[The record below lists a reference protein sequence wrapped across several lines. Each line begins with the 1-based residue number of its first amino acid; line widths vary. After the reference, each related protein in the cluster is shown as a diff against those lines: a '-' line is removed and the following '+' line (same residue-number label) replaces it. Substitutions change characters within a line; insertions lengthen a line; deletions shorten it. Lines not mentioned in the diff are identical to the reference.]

1 MSQVKNNYLREWTE
15 NKIHQELQHI
25 NGDGGSVSIALSY
38 LREVLHIKLSD
49 QTIREIGRVRSYRSE
64 LLNEFPELDK
74 RVKDLRT
81 SGKVLRVHT
90 DQGVFDF
97 SEAVAYAPL
106 SLFDEAN

>member
-1 MSQVKNNYLREWTE
+1 MSQIKNNYLREWTD
-15 NKIHQELQHI
+15 NKIHQDLQHI
-25 NGDGGSVSIALSY
+25 NGDGGSVEIVLSY

-49 QTIREIGRVRSYRSE
+49 QTVREIGRVRSYRSE
-64 LLNEFPELDK
+64 LLNAYPELDK

-97 SEAVAYAPL
+97 SEAVSYAAP
-106 SLFDEAN
+106 SLFDDLD